1 MFNNLI
7 IAHRGVHDN
16 KSTPENSIKAF
27 YKAVIKKY
35 PIELDIQLTK
45 DNEIVVFHDKNL
57 KRMTGLD
64 KDVEDLTLS
73 EIKKLKLLDTN
84 EHIPTLDE
92 VLKLVNG
99 KVLLDIEIK
108 PTDKYKEICALLNE
122 KLKDYKGD
130 VLVKSFDYRIPKW
143 FKKNNPN
150 IKRGLLLSDTNHCIL
165 RLLLCKPDFLAI
177 SKKCKINNFIKKYPI
192 LLWTI
197 KDTKEFNDYEN
208 TTTNFICNNL

>member
-1 MFNNLI
+1 MFNNLV

-27 YKAVIKKY
+27 YKAVIKEY

-64 KDVEDLTLS
+64 KDVEDLTLD

-99 KVLLDIEIK
+99 KVLIDIEIK
-108 PTDKYKEICALLNE
+108 PTERYKEICALLNE

-130 VLVKSFDYRIPKW
+130 ILVKSFDYRIPRW

-150 IKRGLLLSDTNHCIL
+150 IKRGLLLSDTNHCVI

-177 SKKCKINNFIKKYPI
+177 SKKCNLNSFIKKYPI

-197 KDTKEFNDYEN
+197 KDPKEFNKYKN

>member
-16 KSTPENSIKAF
+16 KNTPENSLKAF
-27 YKAVIKKY
+27 YKALIEKY

-57 KRMTGLD
+57 KRMTGVD
-64 KDVEDLTLS
+64 KNVSDLTLD
-73 EIKKLKLLDTN
+73 EIKKLKLLNTN
-84 EHIPTLDE
+84 EQIPTLDE

-122 KLKDYKGD
+122 KLKNYKGD
-130 VLVKSFDYRIPKW
+130 VLVKSFDYRIPRW

-150 IKRGLLLSDTNHCIL
+150 IKRGLLLSDTNHCML
-165 RLLLCKPDFLAI
+165 RLLTCKPDFLAI
-177 SKKCKINNFIKKYPI
+177 SKKCDIKPFLKKYPI

-197 KDTKEFNDYEN
+197 KGKNEIDKYNN
-208 TTTNFICNNL
+208 VTTNFICNNL

>member
-64 KDVEDLTLS
+64 KDVEDLTLD
-73 EIKKLKLLDTN
+73 EIKKLKLLDTR
-84 EHIPTLDE
+84 EHIPRLDE

-99 KVLLDIEIK
+99 KVLIDIEIK
-108 PTDKYKEICALLNE
+108 PCKNYKKVCNILFYCQ
-122 KLKDYKGD
+122 
-130 VLVKSFDYRIPKW
+130 
-143 FKKNNPN
+143 KK
-150 IKRGLLLSDTNHCIL
+150 
-165 RLLLCKPDFLAI
+165 
-177 SKKCKINNFIKKYPI
+177 
-192 LLWTI
+192 
-197 KDTKEFNDYEN
+197 
-208 TTTNFICNNL
+208 

>member
-1 MFNNLI
+1 MLNNLI
-7 IAHRGVHDN
+7 IAHRGIHDN
-16 KSTPENSIKAF
+16 KSTPENSLKAF
-27 YKAVIKKY
+27 YKALIKKY

-57 KRMTGLD
+57 KRMTGVD
-64 KDVEDLTLS
+64 KNIDDLTLN
-73 EIKKLKLLDTN
+73 ELTKLKLLKTN

-108 PTDKYKEICALLNE
+108 PTPKYKEICTLLNE
-122 KLKDYKGD
+122 KLKKYKGN

-150 IKRGLLLSDTNHCIL
+150 IKRGLLLNDTNHCLL
-165 RLLLCKPDFLAI
+165 RLLLCNPDFLAI
-177 SKKCKINNFIKKYPI
+177 NKKDNIKPYLKKYPI

-197 KDTKEFNDYEN
+197 KNPKEFDKYKNI
-208 TTTNFICNNL
+208 TTNFICNNL

>member
-1 MFNNLI
+1 MFNNLV

-35 PIELDIQLTK
+35 PIEL
-45 DNEIVVFHDKNL
+45 EIVVFHDKNL

-64 KDVEDLTLS
+64 KDVEDLTLD
-73 EIKKLKLLDTN
+73 EIKKLKLLNTR

-99 KVLLDIEIK
+99 KVLIDIEIK
-108 PTDKYKEICALLNE
+108 PTEKYKELCALLNE
-122 KLKDYKGD
+122 KLKNYKGEI
-130 VLVKSFDYRIPKW
+130 LVKSFDYRIPRW

-177 SKKCKINNFIKKYPI
+177 SKKC
-192 LLWTI
+192 
-197 KDTKEFNDYEN
+197 
-208 TTTNFICNNL
+208 NLNK

>member
-16 KSTPENSIKAF
+16 KNTPENSLKSF
-27 YKAVIKKY
+27 YKALIKKY

-57 KRMTGLD
+57 NRMANID
-64 KDVEDLTLS
+64 KNVEDLTLN
-73 EIKKLKLLDTN
+73 EIKKIKLLNTN
-84 EHIPTLDE
+84 EQIPTLDE

-130 VLVKSFDYRIPKW
+130 VLVKSFDYRIVRW
-143 FKKNNPN
+143 FKKNNLN
-150 IKRGLLLSDTNHCIL
+150 IKRGLLLSDTNHCFL
-165 RLLLCKPDFLAI
+165 RLLLCKPNFLAI

-192 LLWTI
+192 LIWTI
-197 KDTKEFNDYEN
+197 KDKKDIDKYKDL
-208 TTTNFICNNL
+208 TTNFICNNL